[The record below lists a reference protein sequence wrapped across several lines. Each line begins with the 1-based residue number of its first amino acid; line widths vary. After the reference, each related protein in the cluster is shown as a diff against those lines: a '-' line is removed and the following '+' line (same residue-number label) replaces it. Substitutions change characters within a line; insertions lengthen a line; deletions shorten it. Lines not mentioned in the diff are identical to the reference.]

1 MIILLITISI
11 IIILTI
17 YQPQSS
23 SLSFLLLALSP
34 LLGMNHV
41 SQLSKKGI
49 NTLGKVSSQIGIN
62 ITLKELDEDDDED
75 DDDDKTSATT
85 KQSSTSSTL
94 PLPLPPL
101 SSSSSSSSSSTTT
114 NNNLFNEQ
122 QCDLIRYDLQII
134 FDAYIKYDNDEKIM
148 EVLRFFN
155 STILSI
161 IDNNNNNNNNNSSQ
175 VIDSKKIEHI
185 LKTRFLIAVSY
196 VFL

>member
-1 MIILLITISI
+1 
-11 IIILTI
+11 
-17 YQPQSS
+17 
-23 SLSFLLLALSP
+23 
-34 LLGMNHV
+34 MNHV

-62 ITLKELDEDDDED
+62 ITLKELDDDDDEED

-85 KQSSTSSTL
+85 KQSSTSSNL
-94 PLPLPPL
+94 PLSLPPL
-101 SSSSSSSSSSTTT
+101 SSSSSSSTTT
-114 NNNLFNEQ
+114 TNNLFNEQ
-122 QCDLIRYDLQII
+122 QCDLIRHDLQII

-161 IDNNNNNNNNNSSQ
+161 IDNNYNNSNNSSSQ

-196 VFL
+196 VFFYKKKCLR

>member
-1 MIILLITISI
+1 
-11 IIILTI
+11 
-17 YQPQSS
+17 
-23 SLSFLLLALSP
+23 
-34 LLGMNHV
+34 MNHV

-62 ITLKELDEDDDED
+62 ITLKELDDDDDDEED

-94 PLPLPPL
+94 PLSLPPL
-101 SSSSSSSSSSTTT
+101 SSSSSSSSSTTT
-114 NNNLFNEQ
+114 NNLFNEQ
-122 QCDLIRYDLQII
+122 QCDLIRHDLQII

-161 IDNNNNNNNNNSSQ
+161 IDNNYNNSNNSSSQ

>member
-1 MIILLITISI
+1 
-11 IIILTI
+11 
-17 YQPQSS
+17 
-23 SLSFLLLALSP
+23 
-34 LLGMNHV
+34 MNHV

-62 ITLKELDEDDDED
+62 ITLKELDDEEDDDD

-101 SSSSSSSSSSTTT
+101 SSSSSSTTT

-122 QCDLIRYDLQII
+122 QCDLIRHDFQII

-161 IDNNNNNNNNNSSQ
+161 IDNNNNISSQ

>member
-1 MIILLITISI
+1 
-11 IIILTI
+11 
-17 YQPQSS
+17 
-23 SLSFLLLALSP
+23 
-34 LLGMNHV
+34 MNHV

-62 ITLKELDEDDDED
+62 ITLKELDEEDEED

-94 PLPLPPL
+94 PMPLPPL
-101 SSSSSSSSSSTTT
+101 SSSSSSTTT

-122 QCDLIRYDLQII
+122 QCDLIRHDLQII

-161 IDNNNNNNNNNSSQ
+161 IDNNNNSSSQ

-196 VFL
+196 VFYKKKCLRYLI

>member
-1 MIILLITISI
+1 
-11 IIILTI
+11 
-17 YQPQSS
+17 
-23 SLSFLLLALSP
+23 
-34 LLGMNHV
+34 MNHV

-75 DDDDKTSATT
+75 DDDDDKTSATT

-94 PLPLPPL
+94 PLPLPP
-101 SSSSSSSSSSTTT
+101 SSSLSSSTTT

-122 QCDLIRYDLQII
+122 QCDLIRHDLQII

-161 IDNNNNNNNNNSSQ
+161 IDNNSNNNNNSSSQ

-196 VFL
+196 FFLKLK